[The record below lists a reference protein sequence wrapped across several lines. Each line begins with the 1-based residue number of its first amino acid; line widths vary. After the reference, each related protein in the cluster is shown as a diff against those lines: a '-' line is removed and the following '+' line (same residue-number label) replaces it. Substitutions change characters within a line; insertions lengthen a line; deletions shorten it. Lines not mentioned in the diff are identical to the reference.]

1 MTVEIAW
8 LFIAVGVCVGVLSG
22 LLGIGGGLVLV
33 PFFSTM
39 FTVLKL
45 PSDSVF
51 HYALGTSM
59 ACIVLT
65 SAFSLMAHQHKQG
78 VLWHYVKSMA
88 LGVVLG
94 AFFSTFW
101 VASLKSTMLMIIF
114 SVFLVFVAWQMLRGN
129 PQQSEGTSPVKVSSI
144 ELLIVS
150 TLIGVISAIVSIGG
164 GSLTV
169 PYLAYR
175 HVPIKQA
182 IGTSAA
188 LGFPISL
195 AGTLGYIYNGP
206 DMLWLDQMPLNL
218 GYIYLPAVLLVSIT
232 SIFTVKLGAHL
243 VHRLPVNVIKRIFA
257 CLLIVI
263 SIKVLWSGVS

>member
-1 MTVEIAW
+1 MTVEIAL
-8 LFIAVGVCVGVLSG
+8 LFILVGACVGVLSG

-39 FTVLKL
+39 FAVFKL
-45 PSDSVF
+45 PPDTVF

-65 SAFSLMAHQHKQG
+65 SAFSLMAHQRKQG
-78 VLWHYVKSMA
+78 VLWHYVKSMVI
-88 LGVVLG
+88 GVVLG

-129 PQQSEGTSPVKVSSI
+129 PQQSEGTPLVKVSSI

-175 HVPIKQA
+175 NVPIKQA

-188 LGFPISL
+188 LGLPISL

-206 DMLWLDQMPLNL
+206 AMLWLDQLPLTL
-218 GYIYLPAVLLVSIT
+218 GYIYLPAVLFVSIT

-243 VHRLPVNVIKRIFA
+243 AHRLPVNVIKRIFA

>member
-1 MTVEIAW
+1 MTVEIVS
-8 LFIAVGVCVGVLSG
+8 LFVLVGACVGMLSG

-33 PFFSTM
+33 PFFSSI
-39 FTVLKL
+39 FVVLKL
-45 PSDSVF
+45 PSDTVF

-65 SAFSLMAHQHKQG
+65 SLFSLMAHQRKQG
-78 VLWHYVKSMA
+78 VLWYYIKSMV
-88 LGVVLG
+88 LGVVMG
-94 AFFSTFW
+94 AFLSTFW
-101 VASLKSTMLMIIF
+101 VASLKTTALIIIF
-114 SVFLVFVAWQMLRGN
+114 SMFLVFVAWQMLRGN
-129 PQQSEGTSPVKVSSI
+129 TSQPGDAPLTTVSNI

-150 TLIGVISAIVSIGG
+150 TLIGVISALVSIGG

-175 HVPIKQA
+175 NVPIKQA

-188 LGFPISL
+188 LGLPISL

-206 DMLWLDQMPLNL
+206 AMLWFDNLPLTL
-218 GYIYLPAVLLVSIT
+218 GYIYLPAVILISTMSV
-232 SIFTVKLGAHL
+232 FTVKLGANLAHQ
-243 VHRLPVNVIKRIFA
+243 LPVNVIKRVFA

-263 SIKVLWSGVS
+263 SIKVLWSGV

>member
-1 MTVEIAW
+1 MTVEIGL
-8 LFIAVGVCVGVLSG
+8 LFVMVGACVGVLSG

-33 PFFSTM
+33 PFFSTV
-39 FTVLKL
+39 FAVLKL
-45 PSDSVF
+45 PSDTVF

-65 SAFSLMAHQHKQG
+65 SVFSLLAHQRKQG

-88 LGVVLG
+88 LGVMLG

-101 VASLKSTMLMIIF
+101 VTSLKNTMLMIIF

-129 PQQSEGTSPVKVSSI
+129 MQQPEDASPTKVSSL
-144 ELLIVS
+144 ELFIVS
-150 TLIGVISAIVSIGG
+150 TMIGVISAIVSIGG

-169 PYLAYR
+169 PYLTHR
-175 HVPIKQA
+175 KVPIKQA

-188 LGFPISL
+188 LGLPISL

-206 DMLWLDQMPLNL
+206 AMLWLDQLPLTL
-218 GYIYLPAVLLVSIT
+218 GYIYLPAVLFVSIT

-243 VHRLPVNVIKRIFA
+243 VHRLPVNAIKQIFA

-263 SIKVLWSGVS
+263 SIKVLWSGVA